1 MKYIW
6 HYTFPRVNLG
16 IIEDNGFITD
26 VFFLREGGGSLLP
39 TEETVLIKRAADQL
53 NEYFAGERDCFDFPI
68 LPSGTAFQ
76 KRVWDAVSA
85 IPYGETRTYKEIAI
99 QTGNHLAARA
109 VGMANNRNPI
119 AIVIPCHRVIGHN
132 GSLVGYGGG
141 LEVKRYLLDLEKR
154 LNTGLMNK

>member
-1 MKYIW
+1 MKHVW
-6 HYTFPRVNLG
+6 HYDFPRVNLG
-16 IIEDNGFITD
+16 IIEEDGFITD
-26 VFFLREGGGSLLP
+26 IFFESDVRNNLP
-39 TEETVLIKRAADQL
+39 QTEESAPIKRAADQL
-53 NEYFAGERDCFDFPI
+53 NEYFAGKRSRFDLPV

-85 IPYGETRTYKEIAI
+85 IPYGETRTYKEIAV
-99 QTGNHLAARA
+99 QAGNPLAARA

-141 LEVKRYLLDLEKR
+141 LDLKAYLLELEKQYKTQ
-154 LNTGLMNK
+154 NFS